1 MLTAHQRLRSR
12 ADFTRIVRSGR
23 RSKGTFVIVATLPG
37 RAEHSRVG
45 FTVGKSVGNA
55 VVRHRVT
62 RQLGAIMAEL
72 MPDLQTPTDV
82 VLRAL
87 PAAAR
92 AAFPALRADIQ
103 RSLEALPR

>member
-23 RSKGTFVIVATLPG
+23 RSKGALVIVSALPG
-37 RAEHSRVG
+37 RGEHSRAG

-62 RQLGAIMAEL
+62 RQLRAIMAEL
-72 MPDLQTPTDV
+72 LPVLPGPTDV

-87 PAAAR
+87 PPAATAT
-92 AAFPALRADIQ
+92 FWALRADVQ
-103 RSLEALPR
+103 RSVEALPR

>member
-1 MLTAHQRLRSR
+1 MLAAHRRLRSR

-23 RSKGTFVIVATLPG
+23 RAKGAYVIVSALPG
-37 RAEHSRVG
+37 RAAHARVG

-62 RQLGAIMAEL
+62 RQLRAIMAEL
-72 MPDLQTPTDV
+72 LPDLATPSDL

-87 PAAAR
+87 PAASTVS
-92 AAFPALRADIQ
+92 FPALRADVQ
-103 RSLEALPR
+103 RAVEALPR